1 MLNRIISFSLSNRI
15 LIVVASLLLIVFGSY
30 IAIRMEVDVFP
41 DLTAPTVV
49 VLTEAHGMAPEEVE
63 KLVTFPIETSVN
75 GATNVRRVRSSSSAG
90 ISIVWVEFEWNT
102 DIFKARQIVNE
113 KIISIAEKLPA
124 GVGNPT
130 MAPQSSIMGEVMF
143 ISLTSDTTSLMN
155 LRTIADWT
163 IRPRLLS
170 TGGVAQ
176 VIIMGGEYKQYQI
189 LASPQK
195 MHFYKVSLNELLIA
209 SKQANGNSSGGFMNE
224 FGNEYIVKGI
234 GRTHDVNELG
244 KSVIKSSNGKVI
256 RIEDVAEIKI
266 GAAQKIGD
274 ASSNMKPA
282 IVLSIAKQPAT
293 NTLELTEKID
303 DAVAEMQSN
312 LPPDIHINT
321 HIFRQADFINASI
334 SNIQKTLLEG
344 SIFVVIILFLFLMNW
359 RATIISLL
367 AIPISLITAILTLH
381 WLGYNIN
388 TMSLGGMAIA
398 IGALVDDAIIDVENV
413 FKRLKQNAIK
423 PIEERKDKLTVIFD
437 ASVEIR
443 TSIINA
449 TFIIIVAF
457 IPLFFLS
464 GMEGKLLAPLG
475 IAFIVSLFAS
485 LIVSITLTPVLG
497 SYLLADEKML
507 RKQHK
512 ESWLVERLQNI
523 YTKLLEKIMRWKKS
537 IIAVSAV
544 LFIAS
549 LLVMTQLGRSFLP
562 EFNEGS
568 LVISV
573 VSLPGIS
580 LNESNKLGT
589 QVEKALLTI
598 PEIKITTRRTGRAEL
613 DEHAQGV
620 NASEVEAPF
629 TLDKRSRE
637 EFMTEVREKLAG
649 VSGVNITIGQPIGHR
664 IDHML
669 SGTRANIAIKIFGA
683 DLNKLFTISNQIKNE
698 IQNIEGLVDLSVEQQ
713 IDIPQIQIKAKRDML
728 NHYGIT
734 IGEFNEFIDVA
745 FAGEKI
751 SEIYEGNKTF
761 DLILRFDDANR
772 GTIENIRNT
781 MFFVNGELSIVNNG
795 EYLPIHNSQLT
806 NDNSQLPI
814 HNSQLTNDNS
824 PFTIPLHYIADIV
837 STSGPNTINRENVQR
852 KTLVSANVAGRDQK
866 SVVEEIQ
873 KIISS
878 KIKLPE
884 GYHIEYAG
892 QFQSESEA
900 SKTLLVTSLLSLL
913 VIFLLLFQEFKN
925 VKIASIILLNLPL
938 ALIGGVFSIWLTSG
952 IMSIPSI
959 IGFITL
965 FGVATR
971 NGILLVSHYKTLR
984 EEGFSLYDTI
994 IIGSKDRLS
1003 PILMTALT
1011 AGLALVPLAIA
1022 GDLPGNEIQSP
1033 MAKVILG
1040 GLFTSTLLNIFI
1052 VPVVY
1057 YLANRNGE
1065 LSKVNRE

>member
-1 MLNRIISFSLSNRI
+1 MLNKIINFSLSNRLFI
-15 LIVVASLLLIVFGSY
+15 LVASVLLIVFGSY
-30 IAIRMEVDVFP
+30 IAAQMEVDVFP

-63 KLVTFPIETSVN
+63 KLVSFPIETSVN

-113 KIISIAEKLPA
+113 KVTAVAEKLPV

-143 ISLTSDTTSLMN
+143 ISLTSDTTSLMK

-163 IRPRLLS
+163 IRPRLLA

-195 MHFYKVSLNELLIA
+195 MNYYNVSLNELLA
-209 SKQANGNSSGGFMNE
+209 ATKQANGNSSGGFINE
-224 FGNEYIVKGI
+224 YGNEYIVKGI
-234 GRTHDVNELG
+234 GRTNDINELG

-266 GAAQKIGD
+266 GAAPKIGD

-282 IVLSIAKQPAT
+282 VVLSIAKQPST
-293 NTLELTEKID
+293 NTLELTQKID

-344 SIFVVIILFLFLMNW
+344 SLFVVLILFLFLMNW
-359 RATIISLL
+359 RATVISLL
-367 AIPISLITAILTLH
+367 AIPISLITAILTLN
-381 WLGYNIN
+381 WLGYTIN

-423 PIEERKDKLTVIFD
+423 PREERKDKLTVIFD

-457 IPLFFLS
+457 VPLFFLS

-485 LIVSITLTPVLG
+485 LVVSITLTPVLG

-507 RKQHK
+507 QRQHK
-512 ESWLVERLQNI
+512 ESWLVERLQKMYVI
-523 YTKLLEKIMRWKKS
+523 LLEKVMQRKKA
-537 IIAVSAV
+537 IIATSAL

-549 LLVMTQLGRSFLP
+549 IFLMTQLGRSFLP

-580 LNESNKLGT
+580 LEESNKLGT
-589 QVEKALLTI
+589 QVEKALLSV

-620 NASEVEAPF
+620 NSSEVEAPF

-637 EFMTEVREKLAG
+637 EFLTEVREKLAG

-683 DLNKLFTISNQIKNE
+683 DLSKLFTLSNQIKNE
-698 IQNIEGLVDLSVEQQ
+698 IQSVDGLVDLSVEQQ
-713 IDIPQIQIKAKRDML
+713 IDIPQLQIKAKRDML

-745 FAGEKI
+745 FAGEKV

-772 GTIENIRNT
+772 GTLENIRNT
-781 MFFVNGELSIVNNG
+781 LIDVGVSSNDAIPEKDSQNSLSQ
-795 EYLPIHNSQLT
+795 EQSH
-806 NDNSQLPI
+806 
-814 HNSQLTNDNS
+814 HRR
-824 PFTIPLHYIADIV
+824 IPLHYIADIV

-852 KTLVSANVAGRDQK
+852 KTVVSANVAGRDQK
-866 SVVEEIQ
+866 SVVEDIR
-873 KIISS
+873 KIIDD
-878 KIKLPE
+878 KVKLPE
-884 GYHIEYAG
+884 GYHIEYGG
-892 QFQSESEA
+892 QFQAEAEA
-900 SKTLLVTSLLSLL
+900 SRTLLLTSLLSLL
-913 VIFLLLFQEFKN
+913 VIFLLLYQEFKN
-925 VKIASIILLNLPL
+925 VKTASIILLNLPL

-984 EEGFSLYDTI
+984 EEGYNLYDTVI
-994 IIGSKDRLS
+994 TGSKDRLS

-1040 GLFTSTLLNIFI
+1040 GLFTSTVLNIFI

-1057 YLANRNGE
+1057 YLSN
-1065 LSKVNRE
+1065 LSAEKAGPKKDLQ